1 MVAVRHILRKLGS
14 LLLSSLKL
22 RLCALQ
28 RKLSHVMCSNV
39 RTRYSSHP
47 SVEPAPHAHEIT
59 DVRFVHVVVGDVG
72 DSVDDTFGFEC
83 DRFHNALE
91 GGVTVHF
98 ADFGTPASKSCG
110 TTLKT
115 SCRMC

>member
-1 MVAVRHILRKLGS
+1 VVAGRRILRKLGS

-22 RLCALQ
+22 SLCALQ
-28 RKLSHVMCSNV
+28 RKMSHVMCINV
-39 RTRYSSHP
+39 RTRYTSHP

-59 DVRFVHVVVGDVG
+59 DVRFVHAVVGDVD
-72 DSVDDTFGFEC
+72 DSVDDAFGFEC

-91 GGVTVHF
+91 GGVTGHF
-98 ADFGTPASKSCG
+98 ADGTPASKSCG